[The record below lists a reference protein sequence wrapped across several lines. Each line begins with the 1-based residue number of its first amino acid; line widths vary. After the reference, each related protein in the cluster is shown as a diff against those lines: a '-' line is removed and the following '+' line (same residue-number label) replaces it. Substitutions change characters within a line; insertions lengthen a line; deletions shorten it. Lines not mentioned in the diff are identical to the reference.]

1 MIQQFFYKAMDAKGQ
16 MHQGQ
21 LDASNLHDLEDRL
34 QRMDLDL
41 IHGYP
46 KKAHHYLPQAKI
58 TRRELITFCFHMEQ
72 LSRAG
77 VPLLDG
83 LDDLRQSL
91 PQSRFHTVLSS
102 LIENIKSGKRLHE
115 AMKSYP
121 DIFDDIFV
129 NLVYAGEESGQLTR
143 VFKHLTENL
152 KWQDEIHAKSKK
164 LIIYPAFLFG
174 MLWVVFLFLML
185 YLIPQLM
192 VFLVNVGAE
201 LPLHTRILIT
211 LSNFFQNYWYL
222 VIIVPI
228 ALFFAAKLLLWLFPS
243 LHYYID
249 YIKLKIW
256 LIGAINEKIILARF
270 ANFFALLYSAG
281 ITVPDSLALSKKL
294 AGNLVIAEA
303 IEHVSQAIAEGKSIS
318 DSFAQ
323 VDLFPPLILR
333 MVKIGETTG
342 ALDLA
347 LTNISYFYDR
357 ESKEAIDYIQALIE
371 PIMTV
376 SLGLLLGWVML
387 SILGPVYDVIVQ
399 FSY

>member
-1 MIQQFFYKAMDAKGQ
+1 MTQQFFYKAMDAKGQ

-21 LDASNLHDLEDRL
+21 LDANNLHDLEDRL
-34 QRMDLDL
+34 ERMNLDL

-46 KKAHHYLPQAKI
+46 KKSHHYLPQTKVS
-58 TRRELITFCFHMEQ
+58 RRELITFCFHMEQ

-102 LIENIKSGKRLHE
+102 LIENIKGGKRLHE
-115 AMKSYP
+115 AMKSHP
-121 DIFDDIFV
+121 DIFDEIFV

-164 LIIYPAFLFG
+164 LIIYPTFLFG

-201 LPLHTRILIT
+201 LPLHTKILIT

-222 VIIVPI
+222 VIVVPL
-228 ALFFAAKLLLWLFPS
+228 AVFFIIKIFLWLFPS
-243 LHYYID
+243 LYYYLD
-249 YIKLKIW
+249 YLKLKIW
-256 LIGAINEKIILARF
+256 LIGPITEKIILARF

-347 LTNISYFYDR
+347 LTNISYFYER

-376 SLGLLLGWVML
+376 SLGLLLGWVMI
-387 SILGPVYDVIVQ
+387 SVLGPVYDVIVQ